1 MPGGVTILPG
11 HILPENRP
19 IAKQYYIVVDFE
31 ATCWPDESRRG
42 DSEIIEFGC
51 VKMAYGSGTILDE
64 FSTFVRPTR
73 YPALSTYCTRLTSIT
88 QQQVDAAPVFADAL
102 AQFLEWTGD
111 PALCTLCSWGA
122 YDRFLLRQ
130 ACRFHR
136 ISYPFDDEYI
146 NIKPAFSEAFTGRGV
161 SMQRA
166 LELMGMEQHGRSH
179 SGIDDARNVARL
191 WQVVL
196 REGRR

>member
-1 MPGGVTILPG
+1 MVTILSAN
-11 HILPENRP
+11 IFRRNS

-51 VKMAYGSGTILDE
+51 VRMAQSTGKILDE

-73 YPALSTYCTRLTSIT
+73 YPLLSEYCTSLTAIT
-88 QQQVDAAPVFADAL
+88 QEQVNVAPAFPEAL
-102 AQFLEWTGD
+102 ARFVGWLGD
-111 PALCTLCSWGA
+111 PKDCTLCSWGA

-136 ISYPFDDEYI
+136 LPYPFDDDYI
-146 NIKPAFSEAFTGRGV
+146 NIKPAFSDAFTGRGV
-161 SMQRA
+161 SMQRG
-166 LELMGMEQHGRSH
+166 LEMMGLEQQGRSH
-179 SGIDDARNVARL
+179 SGIDDARNAARL
-191 WQVVL
+191 WQIVL
-196 REGRR
+196 RERR